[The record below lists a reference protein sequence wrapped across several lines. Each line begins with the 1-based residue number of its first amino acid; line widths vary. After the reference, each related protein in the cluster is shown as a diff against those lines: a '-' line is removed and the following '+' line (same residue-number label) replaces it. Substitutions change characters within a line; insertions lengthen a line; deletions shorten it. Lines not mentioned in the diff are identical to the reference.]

1 MTFLE
6 NSNFKCDAIRTCDNR
21 YDHVCKIVLGS
32 SDTTGADSH
41 VSVTHFHNYVSSD
54 KELYSV
60 YEIKNFYLRIN
71 GRWDVWSIIY
81 TSVSFSSVSYD
92 CGNA

>member
-1 MTFLE
+1 MKTAISNAMPFALVIIGMIMSVRLFL
-6 NSNFKCDAIRTCDNR
+6 DLPTQQAQTVMYLLLI
-21 YDHVCKIVLGS
+21 
-32 SDTTGADSH
+32 
-41 VSVTHFHNYVSSD
+41 FHNYVSSD

-81 TSVSFSSVSYD
+81 TSVSFFHLSAMTA
-92 CGNA
+92 GNA